1 MIDRGAVIDMELT
14 PERAKDIKETLI
26 RLYAHQHG
34 IDLDNLEVTITPV
47 VAERTSESNAER
59 I

>member
-1 MIDRGAVIDMELT
+1 MSDNGAVIDMELT

-47 VAERTSESNAER
+47 ETEPS
-59 I
+59 